1 MFTKVYLHNN
11 SLIASVQLLA
21 WLLFHPSAWR
31 DYISQIHPSLQPN
44 FVLSDVPINYK
55 HDPKLR
61 RLRYLAYI
69 VLPLLVGVLIGLLL
83 SMIHLIPW
91 FFAQLLSEPDSLK
104 TISDNELVKV
114 VYQLPENFVSNLV
127 LGVSYGMVLCLISS
141 VFSTLIISFPFALMA
156 SVLGGF
162 SVGLFLGSGL
172 SEQNAWA
179 IILGIFTLSIAGSV
193 ITHWH
198 QESHHRTFSW
208 QMGSFVIG
216 TGLGIVSAIVV
227 GIIMLAITL
236 LIGASVGWI
245 IASFFPE
252 MEEDFE
258 SYAQIIGMA
267 VTIGLFLGGYLKKNW
282 RDALKWGLLFGSLI
296 TLLMALI
303 LGIVSQ
309 MEEHTLIKRLLSG
322 ITGGT
327 VNAAAFSILFAVP
340 YLLAQRFASIRAGVI
355 AGIFGSGGL
364 YLGVMLMAEG
374 SIYWVLWGLLFFVLG
389 FSQKSWLPI
398 LSYPIESAWNLWLY
412 RAQKRHP
419 ERSVELL
426 SQHSA
431 FWNEHQRL
439 PLRGLESLLVSV
451 HKHNQSAAQDAMMQL
466 SNGLQSWAVQA
477 TQIEANMQ
485 RLEAC
490 QTIEN
495 IAEVHEELIVSDQLE
510 SDVGKWLQG
519 LFQIS
524 QKLNQALKQN
534 SYQQQIAFKEMLIG
548 LETILK
554 FATQKSTEAQR
565 FGVIAKTWLNLV
577 KTYLKKLEEVQ
588 EIPNPYIVGIPLKE
602 GQDVFIPRPKVN
614 KRIER
619 LLLDR
624 SSPPLLL
631 YGQRRTG
638 KTSLLN
644 NLVKRLPD
652 NFIMLFVDFQGP
664 LSSAQN
670 HLSFFYNL
678 GRAMSKSAQKQY
690 PDLTLPPLSEDTLRS
705 DPATRFDEWLD
716 EIEEAIGDKI
726 LLLALDEFITLDHA
740 FHEGRLQV
748 ATLLGLFRN
757 IIQHRP
763 KFRFLFSG
771 AHTFEELQHW
781 ANYMINVQI
790 AHLNY
795 LSEAEAHQ
803 LIEQPIKHFPL
814 RYTPE
819 ALQRVKTLTRCQPA
833 LLQSLCGEIVPIKD
847 EQAVYKR
854 LTVDVADVDAAIPLV
869 LEHSKLLFAEIRE
882 EQIDQNGEAILR
894 FIASHGEG
902 AIISREKLAAQLPT
916 EFEPTLALLL
926 RRELIEPV
934 DNDGYRFQ
942 VELVRRWF

>member
-1 MFTKVYLHNN
+1 MLTKAYLHNN

-44 FVLSDVPINYK
+44 FVLGDVPINYK

-91 FFAQLLSEPDSLK
+91 FFAELAPDNVPAVHLLHERFVPDL
-104 TISDNELVKV
+104 I
-114 VYQLPENFVSNLV
+114 

-141 VFSTLIISFPFALMA
+141 VLSSLIISFPFALMA

-162 SVGLFLGSGL
+162 SVGLFLGSG
-172 SEQNAWA
+172 SEEYAWA
-179 IILGIFTLSIAGSV
+179 IILGIFALSIAGSV
-193 ITHWH
+193 ITHWY
-198 QESHHRTFSW
+198 QESHQRTLSW
-208 QMGSFVIG
+208 QIGSFVIG
-216 TGLGIVSAIVV
+216 TGLAIVSGIVV
-227 GIIMLAITL
+227 GLIMLVIMLAV
-236 LIGASVGWI
+236 GASVGALI
-245 IASFFPE
+245 VDLFFSLVNNVNST
-252 MEEDFE
+252 MTRDDLN
-258 SYAQIIGMA
+258 SYAQIISMA
-267 VTIGLFLGGYLKKNW
+267 VIIGLFLGGYLKKNW
-282 RDALKWGLLFGSLI
+282 RDALKWSLLFGGLI
-296 TLLMALI
+296 TLLMVLI

-309 MEEHTLIKRLLSG
+309 MEAHTWIKRLLSG

-327 VNAAAFSILFAVP
+327 VNATAFAILFAVP

-374 SIYWVLWGLLFFVLG
+374 SIYWLLWGLLFFVLG
-389 FSQKSWLPI
+389 LSQKYWLPI

-419 ERSVELL
+419 ERSVDLL

-485 RLEAC
+485 RFEAC
-490 QTIEN
+490 HTIQN
-495 IAEVHEELIVSDQLE
+495 IAEVHEEVIVSDQLE
-510 SDVGKWLQG
+510 GDVGKWLHG
-519 LFQIS
+519 FFQIS

-534 SYQQQIAFKEMLIG
+534 SYQQQTAFKEMVIG

-554 FATQKSTEAQR
+554 FPHQKSTEAQR
-565 FGVIAKTWLNLV
+565 FGEIAKTWLELV
-577 KTYLKKLEEVQ
+577 QAYLKKLEEVQ

-670 HLSFFYNL
+670 HLSFFYNF
-678 GRAMSKSAQKQY
+678 GRAMSKSAKKQY
-690 PDLTLPPLSEDTLRS
+690 PDLTFPPLSEDTLRS

-763 KFRFLFSG
+763 KFRFLFS
-771 AHTFEELQHW
+771 ASHTFEELQHW

-819 ALQRVKTLTRCQPA
+819 AVQRVMTLTRCQPA
-833 LLQSLCGEIVPIKD
+833 LLQSLCGEIVQIKD

-854 LTVDVADVDAAIPLV
+854 LTVDVADVDAAAPFV
-869 LEHSKLLFAEIRE
+869 LEHSKLLFAEIME

-916 EFEPTLALLL
+916 ELEPTLALLL

-934 DNDGYRFQ
+934 DNDSYRFQ